1 MLSSG
6 SVRGF
11 PSLRATR
18 RWFATSTIA
27 AATAFMALSTATGP
41 VAAQDADQDVSE
53 LTVWFAREYTV
64 PTREKLEA
72 FQERTGIEVSV
83 DVQPNDN
90 LFQQLIRMRD
100 AGLDLPDIVHL
111 DGFLRPVV
119 AEAGVVVPIQDVVDQ
134 WKADDPEG
142 FAKIYESTWSDGMWD
157 GQLYG
162 MANTASMEEVYF
174 RTDWLEEAGVTGTP
188 ETWDDV
194 LDFARAI
201 KEAQPDIVPF
211 GWWAQ
216 RGNGANLMF
225 SSMSAMG
232 TEFDGSVPNLMSPGG
247 QYWISFLQTL
257 VREGLVSADA
267 IAWNEDNMRGGFIA
281 SNVGMMLDSAP
292 TSVDA
297 QSAGLEP
304 GVNFSIVPMPTS
316 RDGSGTDG
324 VLVSPARTFFI
335 TADAEER
342 GAKDEAGHVLRML
355 MQPDVSLELMLAGSD
370 PHRTDGVLSD
380 ADAVGQWLPIWDD
393 DNIAA
398 FSNQGMFPVDLDF
411 PSAEDVME
419 RFNEFVVSNPD
430 MDPMAIAEEWQ
441 PQFDAVRG

>member
-1 MLSSG
+1 MLNI
-6 SVRGF
+6 RNNIGF
-11 PSLRATR
+11 TALP
-18 RWFATSTIA
+18 IA
-27 AATAFMALSTATGP
+27 AAVASMSFMVAP
-41 VAAQDADQDVSE
+41 VSAQNADADVTE

-64 PTREKLEA
+64 PSPEA
-72 FQERTGIEVSV
+72 LAAFEAETGISVSV

-90 LFQQLIRMRD
+90 LFAQLIRMRD
-100 AGLDLPDIVHL
+100 AGLELPDIVHL

-119 AEAGVVVPIQDVVDQ
+119 AEAGVVVPIQSVIDA
-134 WKADDPEG
+134 WAADDPDG
-142 FAKIYESTWSDGMWD
+142 YAQIYESTWSDGMWN
-157 GQLYG
+157 GELYG

-174 RTDWLEEAGVTGTP
+174 RTDWLEAAGVTGAP

-201 KEAQPDIVPF
+201 KTAEPDVVPF

-232 TEFDGSVPNLMSPGG
+232 VEFDGSIPNLSSEGG

-257 VREGLVSADA
+257 VREDLVSEEV

-297 QSAGLEP
+297 QGAGLEP
-304 GVNFSIVPMPTS
+304 GTNFSIVPMPTS
-316 RDGSGTDG
+316 RSGEGTDG

-335 TADAEER
+335 TVDAAER
-342 GAKDEAGHVLRML
+342 GAMDEAGLVFRLL
-355 MQPDVSLELMLAGSD
+355 MQPDVALNLMLEGSD
-370 PHRTDGVLSD
+370 PHRTDGVL
-380 ADAVGQWLPIWDD
+380 ADAGAVDQWLPIWDE

-398 FSNQGMFPVDLDF
+398 FSSQGMFPVDLDF
-411 PSAEDVME
+411 PSSEDVME
-419 RFNEFVVSNPD
+419 RFNEFVMSNPD
-430 MDPMAIAEEWQ
+430 MDPMAIAAEWQ
-441 PQFDAVRG
+441 PRFDAVRE